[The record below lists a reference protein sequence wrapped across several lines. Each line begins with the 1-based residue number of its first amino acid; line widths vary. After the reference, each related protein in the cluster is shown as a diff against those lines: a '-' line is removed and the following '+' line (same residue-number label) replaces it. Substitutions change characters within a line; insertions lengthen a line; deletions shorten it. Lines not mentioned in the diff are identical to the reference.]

1 MEAKGLSDIPKST
14 QHSVSK
20 RDYRLPPPGV
30 VEDIPY
36 ALQVRTPSVTFIK
49 KRNVNRIE
57 KHYSYKKWLQDVI
70 ILDLP
75 IMKKN
80 NIILIFILSP
90 V

>member
-1 MEAKGLSDIPKST
+1 MLDKAESKGLSDVPKST

-49 KRNVNRIE
+49 KRNINRFE
-57 KHYSYKKWLQDVI
+57 KHYSRKKWLQDVI
-70 ILDLP
+70 ILDFP
-75 IMKKN
+75 TM
-80 NIILIFILSP
+80 
-90 V
+90 